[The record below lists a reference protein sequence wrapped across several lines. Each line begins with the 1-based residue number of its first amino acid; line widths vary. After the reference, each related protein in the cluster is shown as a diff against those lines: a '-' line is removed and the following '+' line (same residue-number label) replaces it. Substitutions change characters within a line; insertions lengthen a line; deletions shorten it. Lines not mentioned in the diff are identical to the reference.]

1 MTDAASAGPDLRIA
15 DLPVTN
21 PRTSE
26 WRFADPPDPGTFTPT
41 TPTRRTDPSGQG
53 CGDGSSRSTS
63 FVLARPKTGVLRA
76 LHVDRSHTT
85 TANSRNPGRKISR
98 SLTT

>member
-1 MTDAASAGPDLRIA
+1 MVTDDASAGFDLRIA

-26 WRFADPPDPGTFTPT
+26 WRFSPIHPSRHVHPDSLI
-41 TPTRRTDPSGQG
+41 PSGF
-53 CGDGSSRSTS
+53 RLRRRLVPVNVVRPRT
-63 FVLARPKTGVLRA
+63 PKTGVLRA

-85 TANSRNPGRKISR
+85 TANSRNPGRDTSR
-98 SLTT
+98 PVTT